1 MVSKRQHDTFE
12 QRAQEIFAAST
23 ERLDAAT
30 RSRLTQAR
38 YAALQAARARAHWA
52 NWKWGLPA
60 GLAAVLALSV
70 LTNWRTADPPV
81 PNALDDLSIV
91 AASDNL
97 ELLEDVDFYAWLAER
112 DAAPVDGSG

>member
-1 MVSKRQHDTFE
+1 MSKRQHDTFE

-38 YAALQAARARAHWA
+38 YAALQAVRARAHWA

-70 LTNWRTADPPV
+70 LTNWRTAEPPV